1 MNEPTCVIAEDEP
14 VLRAELRETLAQLW
28 PQLRVVVE
36 AGDGVEAMRAIE
48 AHAPRILFLDIEMP
62 GMNGLEVAAQA
73 SRRCHVVFVTAYDR
87 YALAAFEQG
96 ALDYVLKPFTPA
108 RLAGTV
114 NRLKER
120 LNTAPADLEALLTAL
135 AQRDAGR
142 KPYLRWIKASQGQN
156 TRLIT
161 VAEVFYF
168 QSDNKYTL
176 VVTRE
181 GEAVIRT
188 PLNELLAELDP
199 QEFWQIHR
207 GIVVNVSRIA
217 SVHRRSNGTMDLR
230 LKDHAKTLPVSTTYA
245 HLFRQ
250 M

>member
-1 MNEPTCVIAEDEP
+1 VNEPTCVIAEDEP